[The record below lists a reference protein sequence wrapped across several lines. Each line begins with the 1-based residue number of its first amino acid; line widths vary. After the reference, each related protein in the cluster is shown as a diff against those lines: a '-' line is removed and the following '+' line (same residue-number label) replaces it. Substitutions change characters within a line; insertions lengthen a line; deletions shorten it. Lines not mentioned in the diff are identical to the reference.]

1 MKSPNFSF
9 LRFLADRTNGCAIGT
24 STLVEFIFR
33 LEKRITLK
41 LTLFLRINKKLTP
54 VTFFDTPLNDEQSGL

>member
-54 VTFFDTPLNDEQSGL
+54 NMN